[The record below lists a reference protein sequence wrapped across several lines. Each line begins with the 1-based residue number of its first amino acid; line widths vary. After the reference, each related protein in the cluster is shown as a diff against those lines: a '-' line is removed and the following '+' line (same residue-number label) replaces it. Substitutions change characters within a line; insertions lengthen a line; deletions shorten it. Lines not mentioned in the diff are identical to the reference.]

1 MDKIIIAADIHCGVR
16 GKLDDCLWALK
27 TIRQYA
33 SDNSIDVVV
42 ILGDLFH
49 DRVNLNIKVISG
61 VADFLDEAKYKYN
74 QEWLL
79 FPGNHDMFMRHS
91 WNVNSLRP
99 IKRLVT
105 LIDDV
110 ALVRIEDRKFRIVP
124 FIQKE
129 EVFSRVLDRME
140 EKISGD
146 EVLLTHAGISGAKYN
161 SCFLMQ
167 HWGIIDFTNTNFSKV
182 FAGHFHCMQ
191 EYGNVHIPGSPIP
204 FRFDEGMVDHG
215 FFEFDLNTNQTKF
228 VNINVGRELVGGSL
242 PPDYVTIPINDL
254 SDVDVSNN
262 NIRVFLDQENKSRDE
277 LDRIRKDLMDR
288 GAIKVAWMKTKE
300 EDREVPS
307 GTASLEPSSL
317 LEKFI
322 EFDKPKG
329 LNKQLLL
336 SLNKQIMEEAFDANP
351 NE

>member
-1 MDKIIIAADIHCGVR
+1 MSKIIIAADIHCGVR
-16 GKLDDCLWALK
+16 DKLDDCLWALK
-27 TIRQYA
+27 TIRKHAY
-33 SDNSIDVVV
+33 DNDISVVV

-49 DRVNLNIKVISG
+49 DRVNLNIRVISD
-61 VADFLDEAKYKYN
+61 VADFLDETKYKYN

-110 ALVRIEDRKFRIVP
+110 ALIRIEDRKFRIVP

-129 EVFSRVLDRME
+129 EVFSRVLERME
-140 EKISGD
+140 EKIDGD
-146 EVLLTHAGISGAKYN
+146 EILLTHAGISGAKYN

-167 HWGIIDFTNTNFSKV
+167 HWGIVDFSNTNFSHV

-215 FFEFDLNTNQTKF
+215 FFEFDLDTNQPKF
-228 VNINVGRELVGGSL
+228 ININSGRDLIGGDA
-242 PPDYVTIPINDL
+242 PPDYITVPIDDL
-254 SDVDVSNN
+254 DGIDVSNN
-262 NIRVFLDQENKSRDE
+262 NIRVFLGQTTKPRDE

-300 EDREVPS
+300 EDREVP
-307 GTASLEPSSL
+307 GDTASLESSSL
-317 LEKFI
+317 LKRFI

-336 SLNKQIMEEAFDANP
+336 SLNKQIIEEAFDASP
-351 NE
+351 DE